1 MSMTYS
7 YINMSLHFFE
17 IVVVLYVFTISI
29 LIYIYTEYIYIY
41 TIYIYVCVWTC
52 GYYRQGAQLPEM
64 CFACLGG
71 WMSRGVQDE
80 AGGFPAGGFPVAPGD
95 MLI

>member
-1 MSMTYS
+1 MC
-7 YINMSLHFFE
+7 
-17 IVVVLYVFTISI
+17 VL
-29 LIYIYTEYIYIY
+29 
-41 TIYIYVCVWTC
+41 TC